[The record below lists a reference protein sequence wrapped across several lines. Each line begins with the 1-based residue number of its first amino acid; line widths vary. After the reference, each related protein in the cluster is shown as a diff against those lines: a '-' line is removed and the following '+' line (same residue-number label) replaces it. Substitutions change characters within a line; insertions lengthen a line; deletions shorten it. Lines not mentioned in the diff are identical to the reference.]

1 MGAWC
6 RLFRGI
12 YRPARVSRVSLTLL
26 SNAAWLRSLTLRRF
40 AEFTYRLWG
49 HAFGANYVVVAATI
63 VDRTADN
70 INLWLGNR
78 RVIWLLVDGPS
89 RLAYGLAVVCV
100 SGVVFVLQPFNDSA
114 DPHLKAISLSFGF
127 DERRWARGV

>member
-26 SNAAWLRSLTLRRF
+26 SNAAWIRSLTLRRF
-40 AEFTYRLWG
+40 AEFTYRLRG
-49 HAFGANYVVVAATI
+49 HTFGANYVAVAATI

-78 RVIWLLVDGPS
+78 RVIWLFVDGSS
-89 RLAYGLAVVCV
+89 RLAYGLAVGCV
-100 SGVVFVLQPFNDSA
+100 GGVVFVLQPLNDSA
-114 DPHLKAISLSFGF
+114 DPHLKAIGLSIGF
-127 DERRWARGV
+127 DEW

>member
-26 SNAAWLRSLTLRRF
+26 SNAAWLRSLALRRF

-78 RVIWLLVDGPS
+78 FVIWPIVDGS
-89 RLAYGLAVVCV
+89 SKLAYGLAVGCLSDVM
-100 SGVVFVLQPFNDSA
+100 FVL
-114 DPHLKAISLSFGF
+114 
-127 DERRWARGV
+127 